1 MRQMISGRHPPIG
14 DPSGPDWRF
23 VGLPTGHYPMLSK
36 PDDLAEVL
44 LGLAPPAADGG
55 TNTRKK

>member
-1 MRQMISGRHPPIG
+1 
-14 DPSGPDWRF
+14 
-23 VGLPTGHYPMLSK
+23 MLSR

-55 TNTRKK
+55 TNPREE